1 MISIAV
7 DFVCAYIKRITRL
20 KTKPTILQRGREPK
34 SKNDNENG
42 NLPCKMIYAT
52 KIIRIV

>member
-7 DFVCAYIKRITRL
+7 DFVCASIKRITRL
-20 KTKPTILQRGREPK
+20 KTKPTIQRGREPK

-52 KIIRIV
+52 EIIRIV